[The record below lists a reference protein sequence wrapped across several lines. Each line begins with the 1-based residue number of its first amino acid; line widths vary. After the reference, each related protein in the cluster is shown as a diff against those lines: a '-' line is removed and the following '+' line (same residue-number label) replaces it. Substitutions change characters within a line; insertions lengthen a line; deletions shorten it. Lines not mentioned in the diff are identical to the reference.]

1 MAMMYRGTWIHVV
14 HTIQIYKHPNDTK
27 HPFGMAYEI
36 IQILKVQFQMVQI
49 VQIWMISSTF
59 QFYIGET
66 DMYHPDIL
74 QHGP

>member
-1 MAMMYRGTWIHVV
+1 
-14 HTIQIYKHPNDTK
+14 
-27 HPFGMAYEI
+27 MAYEI

-66 DMYHPDIL
+66 GMYHPDIS